1 MVNVWI
7 NVVSFVGFFW
17 GFFSQILFFDG
28 VDSQMMSLFSDLKI
42 CGNDGTDLMAMTD
55 YTFEHQI
62 DI

>member
-1 MVNVWI
+1 MDKCCK
-7 NVVSFVGFFW
+7 FCFLGFF
-17 GFFSQILFFDG
+17 FFSQILFFDG

-62 DI
+62 HI

>member
-7 NVVSFVGFFW
+7 NVVSFVFWFFF
-17 GFFSQILFFDG
+17 FFSQILFFDG

-62 DI
+62 HI